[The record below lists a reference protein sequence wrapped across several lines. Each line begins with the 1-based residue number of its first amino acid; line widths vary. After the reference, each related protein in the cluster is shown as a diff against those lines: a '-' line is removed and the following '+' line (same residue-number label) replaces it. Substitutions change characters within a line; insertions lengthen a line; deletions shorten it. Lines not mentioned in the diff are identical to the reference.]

1 MKSKLF
7 VRILLVVFAVVTIS
21 STAGVYA
28 TWAYSYGDNI
38 TDMDHSFGV
47 GIVEFYYAPEEVLP
61 NDEEAN
67 EAHSNHLIL
76 IQNIISETDY
86 NINDGSKKV
95 IHEYLGD
102 FGVVYGNYN
111 ATSGGTLK
119 KVLVGQSPEASNVQF
134 MMHKVS
140 DTEYNTYSFS
150 EQDLANA
157 QRNNFPMPDGY
168 IEVYKTI
175 MEYIEDDN
183 GEMHWV
189 ATRSYKG
196 RAQTGTC
203 SVGEKNKTVFSIL
216 YDTWIED

>member
-1 MKSKLF
+1 MKSKTF
-7 VRILLVVFAVVTIS
+7 IRVLLGVLALVSVV
-21 STAGVYA
+21 STVGVYA
-28 TWAYSYGDNI
+28 TWGYAYSADI
-38 TDMDHSFGV
+38 EDSSFYLDT
-47 GIVEFYYAPEEVLP
+47 GIVEFYYKPEEVLP

-67 EAHSNHLIL
+67 EAHSNHLVL
-76 IQNIISETDY
+76 IRNIISDTSY

-102 FGVVYGNYN
+102 FGVLYGNYN

-119 KVLVGQSPEASNVQF
+119 KVLVGQSPEAANVQF
-134 MMHKVS
+134 MMKKVS

-157 QRNNFPMPDGY
+157 QRNNFRLPDGY

-175 MEYIEDDN
+175 MEYIEDED
-183 GEMHWV
+183 GEMRWV

-203 SVGEKNKTVFSIL
+203 SVGEKNKTVFSIR